1 MKRKSGDPELTGAT
15 DEALLLGNVFMIRA
29 ANGQW
34 VMGTVKKQGAIQWW
48 LKLKQKGKENAK
60 ENENSVLSD
69 LKALNSKAQEV
80 LNFGVSTHPSP
91 MLTERSNL

>member
-1 MKRKSGDPELTGAT
+1 MVAKAK
-15 DEALLLGNVFMIRA
+15 
-29 ANGQW
+29 ANGGKMQRK
-34 VMGTVKKQGAIQWW
+34 M
-48 LKLKQKGKENAK
+48 QK
-60 ENENSVLSD
+60 NEHSVLSD